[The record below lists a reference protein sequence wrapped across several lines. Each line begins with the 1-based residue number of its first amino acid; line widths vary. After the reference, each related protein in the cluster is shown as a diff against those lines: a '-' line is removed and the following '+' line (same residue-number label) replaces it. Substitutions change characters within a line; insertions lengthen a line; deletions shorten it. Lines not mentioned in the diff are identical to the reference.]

1 MNALVKTAVAV
12 ILVLALGLASASS
25 LGVIVGAPSGGAS
38 AEGSG
43 VRERVPLV
51 RSGGLLVGR
60 PTQSVVQMV
69 VIDAP
74 DVGADHLLMREIRM
88 PDGRHSVLFT
98 APSPL
103 ASQVRRT
110 SLYVKEDG
118 RKWRVL
124 ESVDGQTL
132 SHDAHPVAVARG
144 EVGGAGDDVLN
155 PLLGFAVNGLGPYW
169 LVDEGFVVSA
179 PDGAQTARSLLGLE
193 PVRAILYIGAT
204 VLLLM
209 LGRMVSLWAHRRD
222 RHVC

>member
-1 MNALVKTAVAV
+1 MNALARAAVAI
-12 ILVLALGLASASS
+12 ILVLAPGLASASS

-60 PTQSVVQMV
+60 PTRSVVQLV

-74 DVGADHLLMREIRM
+74 GVGADHLLMREIRM

-98 APSPL
+98 APSGL
-103 ASQVRRT
+103 ANQVRRT
-110 SLYVKEDG
+110 SLYVREDG
-118 RKWRVL
+118 RKWTVL
-124 ESVDGQTL
+124 ELVDSRTL

-144 EVGGAGDDVLN
+144 NAGGADDDVLN
-155 PLLGFAVNGLGPYW
+155 PLLGFAVSGLGPFW
-169 LVDEGFVVSA
+169 LVDEGFVVST
-179 PDGAQTARSLLGLE
+179 PDAAQTARSLLGLE
-193 PVRAILYIGAT
+193 AMRAISYIGAI

-222 RHVC
+222 RHGC